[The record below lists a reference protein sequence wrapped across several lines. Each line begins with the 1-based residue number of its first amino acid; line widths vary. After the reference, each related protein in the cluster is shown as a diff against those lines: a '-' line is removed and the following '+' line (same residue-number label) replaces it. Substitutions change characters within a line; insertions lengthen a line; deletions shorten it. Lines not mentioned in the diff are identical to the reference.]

1 MTKERRLIS
10 KVCLFIKKMT
20 LQIFL
25 TVILKKNSGG
35 KGWGALHFAAFKKDM
50 LYVGDAIL
58 IALCWYKMQYFHT
71 AIGVFQ
77 GSTWW
82 KQVAAAVLLE
92 KETFI
97 ATVWLLATK
106 RRTQWVY
113 EHFLWEIMTRMIWL
127 ALKFSQS
134 RRAFGLFY
142 NLTIYLVR
150 QFMKREQIL
159 FFSFSL

>member
-1 MTKERRLIS
+1 MTP
-10 KVCLFIKKMT
+10 
-20 LQIFL
+20 QIFL

-58 IALCWYKMQYFHT
+58 IALCWYKMQYFQT

-113 EHFLWEIMTRMIWL
+113 GYFLWERMTRLIWL
-127 ALKFSQS
+127 ALKFSRS
-134 RRAFGLFY
+134 RRAFGLFHNSTLY
-142 NLTIYLVR
+142 WCDSLL
-150 QFMKREQIL
+150 RESRFFI
-159 FFSFSL
+159 FSFSL

>member
-25 TVILKKNSGG
+25 TVILKKKSGG

-58 IALCWYKMQYFHT
+58 IALCWYKMQYFQT

-113 EHFLWEIMTRMIWL
+113 GHFLLERMTR
-127 ALKFSQS
+127 S
-134 RRAFGLFY
+134 RRAFGLFHNSTLY
-142 NLTIYLVR
+142 WRDSLL
-150 QFMKREQIL
+150 RESRFFI
-159 FFSFSL
+159 FSFSL

>member
-1 MTKERRLIS
+1 MSKQCLLFALATTKERRLIS
-10 KVCLFIKKMT
+10 KVCLFIKNAT
-20 LQIFL
+20 AGLSHCIIEEISRGRGGEL
-25 TVILKKNSGG
+25 YIL
-35 KGWGALHFAAFKKDM
+35 LPLKKDM

-58 IALCWYKMQYFHT
+58 IALCWYKMQYFQT

-113 EHFLWEIMTRMIWL
+113 GHFLWERMTRLIWL
-127 ALKFSQS
+127 ALKFSRS
-134 RRAFGLFY
+134 RRAFGLFHNSTAY
-142 NLTIYLVR
+142 
-150 QFMKREQIL
+150 
-159 FFSFSL
+159 